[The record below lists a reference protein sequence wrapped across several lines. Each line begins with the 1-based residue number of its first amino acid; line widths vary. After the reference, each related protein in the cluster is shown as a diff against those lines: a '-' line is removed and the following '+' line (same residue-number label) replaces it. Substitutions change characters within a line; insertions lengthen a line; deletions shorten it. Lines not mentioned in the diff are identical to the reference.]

1 MKPKQQVDEALGLPS
16 AKQWME
22 MTGQEPEEDT
32 EMDLYQDDEDEQSET
47 EISLEEAKAA
57 MEKLKAMRVQL
68 RELPD
73 ITARKTQL
81 DRLAQMAERKFED
94 IFDRAFNCEDRFA
107 AEMINAANS
116 MLKIALDAHAKIID
130 SDVKLVDLQL
140 KKDKMEIDL
149 NLKTKKPESVGDPTA
164 IEGQAVAHKT
174 RNEMLAAMNRNKIGR
189 AHV

>member
-1 MKPKQQVDEALGLPS
+1 MKPKQQIDEALGLPS
-16 AKQWME
+16 AEQWMQ
-22 MTGQEPEEDT
+22 MTGQSPEEDST
-32 EMDLYQDDEDEQSET
+32 EMDLYQDDDEVDET

-68 RELPD
+68 RDLPD
-73 ITARKTQL
+73 ITSRKAQL

-107 AEMINAANS
+107 SEMINAANS

-140 KKDKMEIDL
+140 KKDKMEIEL
-149 NLKTKKPESVGDPTA
+149 NMKPRGPAAPTSDPNA
-164 IEGQAVAHKT
+164 IEGQKVVHKT
-174 RNEMLAAMNRNKIGR
+174 RNEMLAAMKENK
-189 AHV
+189 

>member
-1 MKPKQQVDEALGLPS
+1 MKSKQQVDEALGLPS
-16 AKQWME
+16 AQQWME
-22 MTGQEPEEDT
+22 MTGEMPEPDEDSE
-32 EMDLYQDDEDEQSET
+32 EMDLYQDEEDLSPN
-47 EISLEEAKAA
+47 EISLEEAKLA

-81 DRLAQMAERKFED
+81 DRLAQLAESKFTD

-140 KKDKMEIDL
+140 KKDKMEIEL
-149 NLKTKKPESVGDPTA
+149 NMKPKKGELPMGDPNA
-164 IEGQAVAHKT
+164 IEGQAVVHKT
-174 RNEMLAAMNRNKIGR
+174 RNEMLASLNKNK
-189 AHV
+189 